1 MQDSNELDTNE
12 YINYIDARSDL
23 SAAKHD
29 YLVHAKVFSF
39 IPTPANAA
47 HLEKQEMRLI
57 NAYTAFNLRLAEYN
71 EVN

>member
-1 MQDSNELDTNE
+1 MQDSNE
-12 YINYIDARSDL
+12 YINYIDALADL
-23 SAAKHD
+23 NTAKHD
-29 YLVHAKVFSF
+29 YQVHAKVFSF

-47 HLEKQEMRLI
+47 HLEKQVMRLL